1 MMASY
6 PKDLTGLRFGRLVV
20 LGKNPERYV
29 SPKGKTESKWDCLC
43 DCGNRVTI
51 TRSHLIKGI
60 SRSCGCYMRDK
71 ARSQAQ
77 DLTGMRFGHLT
88 VIEKVTLDKPTDTGI
103 ITAWRCL
110 CDCGNEKIFTTKRL
124 KGEGVISCGCATKET
139 IPKMHENLGRTE
151 NTTLAN
157 IKPGRGPNSNNKS
170 GVLGVYYSN
179 SDDCWVAQIGF
190 QGKRIRLGRFRNFED
205 AVAARKAAEKEYWD
219 PMREKHVDY
228 FLDHPLKD
236 NKKQ

>member
-88 VIEKVTLDKPTDTGI
+88 VSRKGDARQTNRYRDYYRLALSMRLRERKDFYNKT
-103 ITAWRCL
+103 
-110 CDCGNEKIFTTKRL
+110 L
-124 KGEGVISCGCATKET
+124 KGR
-139 IPKMHENLGRTE
+139 GRHQLRLCYKRDDPQ
-151 NTTLAN
+151 NA
-157 IKPGRGPNSNNKS
+157 RKS
-170 GVLGVYYSN
+170 GAN
-179 SDDCWVAQIGF
+179 
-190 QGKRIRLGRFRNFED
+190 
-205 AVAARKAAEKEYWD
+205 
-219 PMREKHVDY
+219 
-228 FLDHPLKD
+228 
-236 NKKQ
+236 